1 MFLKKGEMCDV
12 RSNCTA
18 GAYLMIV
25 HTRKQAHK
33 VNCYVF

>member
-25 HTRKQAHK
+25 HTANKHTK
-33 VNCYVF
+33 